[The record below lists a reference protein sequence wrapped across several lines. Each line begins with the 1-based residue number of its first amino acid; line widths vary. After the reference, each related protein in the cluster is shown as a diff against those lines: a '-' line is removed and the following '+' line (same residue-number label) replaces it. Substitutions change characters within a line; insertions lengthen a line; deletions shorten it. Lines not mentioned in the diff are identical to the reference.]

1 MSALTTLFGFGS
13 MLVGQYRGLV
23 TLGLVMCIGI
33 ICTLTTSMIVLP
45 QILALMD
52 RASGEDDNDPVP

>member
-1 MSALTTLFGFGS
+1 
-13 MLVGQYRGLV
+13 
-23 TLGLVMCIGI
+23 MCIGI

-52 RASGEDDNDPVP
+52 RSNGDDDHDPVP